1 MQRVTRSRLGKTP
14 TRCKGLFAAL
24 PTKPEIY
31 CWLTFA
37 RHAAGMRLILI
48 SLLLLCGCA
57 SASPGFLGVTPVQ
70 VERGGFV
77 IQVWRR
83 GNHAQ
88 AIRMGYATRR
98 EQAGLRAHLLAAVE
112 EVTGCRADLARVEG
126 DTGVLN
132 VGLICPDTS

>member
-1 MQRVTRSRLGKTP
+1 MQRVTGSRLGKTP
-14 TRCKGLFAAL
+14 ARCKGLFAVL
-24 PTKPEIY
+24 SSKSGIY
-31 CWLTFA
+31 RWLTFA
-37 RHAAGMRLILI
+37 RHAARMRIVII

-57 SASPGFLGVTPVQ
+57 SASPGYLGVTPVQ

-77 IQVWRR
+77 IQVWHR

-112 EVTGCRADLARVEG
+112 EVTGCRADPARVAG

-132 VGLICPDTS
+132 AALICPDTS